1 MCNGATTATSQGWL
15 KITNIPNGQYQYK
28 IDGPS
33 ASVGWTDVPGG
44 NNNFEHQVSARG
56 EYTVT
61 LRPKLAGGSSQFQN
75 NVCTF
80 EQKITVQETIQP

>member
-1 MCNGATTATSQGWL
+1 MDN
-15 KITNIPNGQYQYK
+15 TNIKQMDLLPLWAGRMYLEVITTSNIK
-28 IDGPS
+28 S
-33 ASVGWTDVPGG
+33 LLV
-44 NNNFEHQVSARG
+44 G

-80 EQKITVQETIQP
+80 EQKITMLETTTSGASPTLTLTKNL